1 MKKIIA
7 IFLVFILHS
16 SLLTLHSFSQCALCK
31 AAAESNVDSKKNQV
45 GRGINKGVMYLLP
58 VPYILVAIGGFIL
71 YKHRNKQTGN

>member
-1 MKKIIA
+1 MKKILVLILFFNLM
-7 IFLVFILHS
+7 IFGQK
-16 SLLTLHSFSQCALCK
+16 SLAQCALCK

-71 YKHRNKQTGN
+71 YKHRNKQTPN